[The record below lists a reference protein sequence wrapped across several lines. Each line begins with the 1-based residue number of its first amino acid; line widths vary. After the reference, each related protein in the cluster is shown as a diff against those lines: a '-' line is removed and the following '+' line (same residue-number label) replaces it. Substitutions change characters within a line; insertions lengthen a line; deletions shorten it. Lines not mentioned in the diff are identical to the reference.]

1 MTVRVGITGA
11 AGRMGRMLAEVITQP
26 EMSCELAAAIE
37 RPGSS
42 LLGADMGEL
51 IGGDA
56 SGVMVT
62 SDLASAADK
71 IDVLIDFTVP
81 EATLSQAAICGTNA
95 LPMVIGTTG
104 FTDAQAAELAQST
117 ASVAVCQS
125 SNFAPG
131 VNLTFKLAEAAALA
145 LGDRVDVEIVEAH
158 HRHKIDAPS
167 GTALSLGEAVAEALG
182 RDLEETAIYGREGR
196 TGARGRDTIGFS
208 TIRAGDIVGD
218 HTVIFAGEGERIEIT
233 HRASSR
239 MAFAQGAVLAACWV
253 LQQTPGRYSM
263 QDVLADCSKTS
274 HQDNAS

>member
-11 AGRMGRMLAEVITQP
+11 AGRMGRMLAEVVTQP

-56 SGVMVT
+56 SGVVVT

-145 LGDRVDVEIVEAH
+145 LGDSVDVEIVEAH

>member
-56 SGVMVT
+56 SGVVVT

-145 LGDRVDVEIVEAH
+145 LGDSVDVEIVEAH

-274 HQDNAS
+274 HQDYAS

>member
-1 MTVRVGITGA
+1 MTVRIGITGA
-11 AGRMGRMLAEVITQP
+11 AGRMGRMLAEAIAQP
-26 EMSCELAAAIE
+26 EMPCELAAAIE
-37 RPGSS
+37 RSGSS

-51 IGGDA
+51 LGGDA
-56 SGVMVT
+56 SGVVVT
-62 SDLASAADK
+62 SDLASVADK

-81 EATLSQAAICGTNA
+81 EATLSQAAICGTHA

-104 FTDAQAAELAQST
+104 FTDTQAAELAQST

-145 LGDRVDVEIVEAH
+145 LGNSVDVEIVEAH

-167 GTALSLGEAVAEALG
+167 GTALSMGEVVAEALG
-182 RDLEETAIYGREGR
+182 RDLEKTAIYGREGR
-196 TGARGRDTIGFS
+196 TGARDRDTIGFS

-239 MAFAQGAVLAACWV
+239 MAFAQGAVRAACWV
-253 LQQTPGRYSM
+253 VQQPVGRYSM
-263 QDVLADCSKTS
+263 HDVLADRPKTP
-274 HQDNAS
+274 

>member
-26 EMSCELAAAIE
+26 EMSCNLAAAIE

-56 SGVMVT
+56 SGVVVT

-131 VNLTFKLAEAAALA
+131 VNLTLKLAEAAALA
-145 LGDRVDVEIVEAH
+145 LGDSVDVEIVEAH

-274 HQDNAS
+274 HQENAS

>member
-56 SGVMVT
+56 SGVVVT

-145 LGDRVDVEIVEAH
+145 LGDSVDVEIVEAH

-233 HRASSR
+233 HRTSSR

-253 LQQTPGRYSM
+253 SQQTPGRYSM

>member
-56 SGVMVT
+56 SGVVVT

-145 LGDRVDVEIVEAH
+145 LGDSVDVEIVEAH

-253 LQQTPGRYSM
+253 SQQTPGRYSM
-263 QDVLADCSKTS
+263 QDVLADCSKTP

>member
-145 LGDRVDVEIVEAH
+145 LGDSVDVEIVEAH

-218 HTVIFAGEGERIEIT
+218 HTVIFADEGERIEIT

-239 MAFAQGAVLAACWV
+239 VAFAQGAVLAACWV

>member
-56 SGVMVT
+56 SGVVVT

-263 QDVLADCSKTS
+263 QDVLADCPKTS
-274 HQDNAS
+274 QQESAS

>member
-56 SGVMVT
+56 SGVVVT

-145 LGDRVDVEIVEAH
+145 LGDSVDVEIVEAH

-167 GTALSLGEAVAEALG
+167 GTALSVGEVVAAALG
-182 RDLEETAIYGREGR
+182 RDLGKTAVYGREGH
-196 TGARGRDTIGFS
+196 TGARDRDTIGFS